1 MPDVPTLKE
10 AGLNV
15 STIVGYGLSAPAG
28 TPEPVLAKLR
38 QGISNMMK
46 DKALI
51 ARLSELGYETDLQL
65 GDAYRDFILKDLEQW
80 RGVAKAAN
88 ISIDK

>member
-1 MPDVPTLKE
+1 MPGVPILNE

-15 STIVGYGLSAPAG
+15 SSIVGYGLSAPAS
-28 TPEPVLAKLR
+28 TPETVLTKLK

-46 DKALI
+46 DKALL
-51 ARLSELGYETDLQL
+51 ARLSEMGYETDLQL

-80 RGVAKAAN
+80 RSVAKAAN
-88 ISIDK
+88 VRIDK

>member
-1 MPDVPTLKE
+1 M
-10 AGLNV
+10 

-28 TPEPVLAKLR
+28 TPETILVRLKQRIAD
-38 QGISNMMK
+38 MMK

-80 RGVAKAAN
+80 RQVAKAAN
-88 ISIDK
+88 IKIDK

>member
-1 MPDVPTLKE
+1 
-10 AGLNV
+10 
-15 STIVGYGLSAPAG
+15 LSAPAG
-28 TPEPVLAKLR
+28 TPEPVLAKLK
-38 QGISNMMK
+38 QAVSNMMK